1 MSDFS
6 YAPILEN
13 CLQDGVFALS
23 STLGVTDKWEQTGHP
38 LFKEGLVVMRPPTL
52 GKWKMVFNII
62 LHILLKSILIDSY
75 IFNVDK

>member
-1 MSDFS
+1 
-6 YAPILEN
+6 
-13 CLQDGVFALS
+13 
-23 STLGVTDKWEQTGHP
+23 
-38 LFKEGLVVMRPPTL
+38 MRPPTL